1 MQGDSEIQGTDKLH
15 SSMRHKNGVCRDGNL
30 TGAPSTEG
38 QHFCRILK
46 SDINISEQHS
56 PHFFF
61 FFPLSFLLTVNGRC
75 QMGGFGDYN
84 ATFSMFRECSVQP
97 ATEAS
102 TCQPVTASFKG
113 YKSNSI
119 FMLFCSSFLVLIMP
133 IRAVVLVMQSSAFQ
147 KSYLPVYMLAGT
159 DSCRMNLIQII

>member
-15 SSMRHKNGVCRDGNL
+15 SSMRHKNGVCRDVNL

-61 FFPLSFLLTVNGRC
+61 FFPFPFCLL
-75 QMGGFGDYN
+75 
-84 ATFSMFRECSVQP
+84 
-97 ATEAS
+97 
-102 TCQPVTASFKG
+102 
-113 YKSNSI
+113 
-119 FMLFCSSFLVLIMP
+119 LIEDA
-133 IRAVVLVMQSSAFQ
+133 RWVVLEITMQLFLCSENAQYSQLQ
-147 KSYLPVYMLAGT
+147 KLVHASLSLPPLRGT
-159 DSCRMNLIQII
+159 KVILFSCSFALHFLY